1 MAAISS
7 TGWIS
12 HHRYAFFRTERLM
25 QADLSR
31 TDFPATTYREIN
43 MTYAIMG
50 AGLVGATL
58 ARFFAAK
65 KIPVLIANS
74 RGPET
79 LGKLTAELGASVKAV
94 TVGEA
99 VEADIILV
107 AVGAIAF
114 KDVGALMQDW
124 SGKIVIDV
132 TNGFML
138 PPEVQQAEY
147 HGRLTSEVNTERV
160 PGAKLVKAFNQLP
173 FKVLASPLPDNVGR
187 RVVFISSD
195 HEDASATVAKLVESL
210 GFAPI
215 EVGKIAEGGRLIQA
229 RAALVFQNLIKYP
242 L

>member
-1 MAAISS
+1 MAGRK
-7 TGWIS
+7 TGAASEIHS
-12 HHRYAFFRTERLM
+12 
-25 QADLSR
+25 ADQRRAVSNY
-31 TDFPATTYREIN
+31 FPATTYREIN

-99 VEADIILV
+99 VEANIILV

-138 PPEVQQAEY
+138 PPEVRRNTT
-147 HGRLTSEVNTERV
+147 GSSRPRLTRSACEEQSSSRPSISFHSRSSPAHCPTMSVEGSCSFRV
-160 PGAKLVKAFNQLP
+160 TM
-173 FKVLASPLPDNVGR
+173 R
-187 RVVFISSD
+187 M
-195 HEDASATVAKLVESL
+195 
-210 GFAPI
+210 
-215 EVGKIAEGGRLIQA
+215 QA
-229 RAALVFQNLIKYP
+229 RPLRSWWKALALRRSKSARLQKAVA
-242 L
+242 

>member
-1 MAAISS
+1 
-7 TGWIS
+7 
-12 HHRYAFFRTERLM
+12 
-25 QADLSR
+25 
-31 TDFPATTYREIN
+31 
-43 MTYAIMG
+43 MTYAIIG
-50 AGLVGATL
+50 SGLVGATL

-65 KIPVLIANS
+65 DIPVLIANS

-79 LGKLTAELGASVKAV
+79 LGEPGPSVKAV
-94 TVGEA
+94 TVKEA

-107 AVGAIAF
+107 AVGALAF
-114 KDVGALMQDW
+114 KDIGALRRDW

-147 HGRLTSEVNTERV
+147 HGRPTSEVNAQRV

-173 FKVLASPLPDNVGR
+173 FKVLASPLPDAIGR
-187 RVVFISSD
+187 RVVFVSSD
-195 HEDASATVAKLVESL
+195 HDDASATVAALVENL
-210 GFAPI
+210 GFAAI

-242 L
+242 V